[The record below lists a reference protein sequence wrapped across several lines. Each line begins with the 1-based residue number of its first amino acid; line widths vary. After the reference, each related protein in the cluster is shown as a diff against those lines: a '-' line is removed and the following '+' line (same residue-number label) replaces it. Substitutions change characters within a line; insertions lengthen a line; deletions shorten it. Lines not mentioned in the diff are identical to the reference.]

1 MQDNPLFRKMS
12 FCEAVPKMKNSRVDG
27 NRELVGA
34 VAGGYLALVS
44 DRLRVPWIPAT
55 GLRSTAGHWL
65 GHPPLLAAGL
75 VLVWVL
81 VAWLSN
87 TAQYGDHFEQLAWAQ
102 SLEWGYHKHPP
113 LPSWLLAGAIRLGGM
128 HPWWPSLL
136 AAVCIALNLVLTWRV
151 ACWLIGE
158 DRAAL
163 AVLFAGLQQGF
174 MGKAQL
180 FNHNSVLVLCVSA
193 AVLLALRATQLE
205 VTRPAR
211 QQTVRW
217 TLLGVVSGLALLSK
231 YQAALPLL
239 GVVVAMWRSGALA
252 RPANRRGLFLAV
264 SLALLI
270 LAPHVAWV
278 ATHGW
283 STVAYATQAG
293 VSQSPGERLGGI
305 GKFLVIQLRVLTP
318 ALLMLMAMAWWAKR
332 QPRGT
337 LSDSVVH
344 AASDPRPVPQW
355 IWISSLLGVPVAGVL
370 IVALLG
376 GLRLQDH
383 WGIQT
388 FQFLGIAAAALWPRA
403 VRLEWRRWVA
413 VALVLH
419 GVFALAYT
427 APRWTELARSS
438 RTRLDEFYPAQAMAD
453 AVRQQWAAAVPAGCA
468 LRFVRGPGFEAGI
481 VGLYAADHPAVIDD
495 NLLHTPWLQPAVFAE
510 AGHLAVRLGTPPDL
524 DEWSSGPVL
533 RGVVKFDVP
542 AQRQSPHQTLHWM
555 IVPPARCAAP

>member
-1 MQDNPLFRKMS
+1 
-12 FCEAVPKMKNSRVDG
+12 MKNTHVNVNPAIGGVLSD
-27 NRELVGA
+27 
-34 VAGGYLALVS
+34 AGLALAS
-44 DRLRVPWIPAT
+44 TGRHGVPWVPAQ
-55 GLRSTAGHWL
+55 GFRLAASHWIS
-65 GHPPLLAAGL
+65 HPPLLAAGL
-75 VLVWVL
+75 VLAWVL

-113 LPSWLLAGAIRLGGM
+113 LPSWLLAGVIRLGGM
-128 HPWWPSLL
+128 QPWWPSVL
-136 AAVCIALNLVLTWRV
+136 AAACIALNLVLTWRV

-180 FNHNSVLVLCVSA
+180 FNHNSVLVVCVSA
-193 AVLLALRATQLE
+193 AVLLALRATHLD
-205 VTRPAR
+205 TARPAR
-211 QQTVRW
+211 QQTGRW
-217 TLLGVVSGLALLSK
+217 VMLGIVSGLAMLSK

-239 GVVVAMWRSGALA
+239 GVVLAMWRSGALA
-252 RPANRRGLFLAV
+252 RPEHRRGLLLAV
-264 SLALLI
+264 LLALLM
-270 LAPHVAWV
+270 LVPHVAWV

-293 VSQSPGERLGGI
+293 VSQTFGERLGGI

-318 ALLMLMAMAWWAKR
+318 ALLMVAGMAWWSR
-332 QPRGT
+332 R
-337 LSDSVVH
+337 
-344 AASDPRPVPQW
+344 RPVAATAQPPGEARREPQW
-355 IWISSLLGVPVAGVL
+355 IWLSSLLGVPMAGVL

-388 FQFLGIAAAALWPRA
+388 FQLLGIAVAALWPRS

-427 APRWTELARSS
+427 APRWTDLARSS

-453 AVRQQWAAAVPAGCA
+453 AVRQRWVEAVPAGCT
-468 LRFVRGPGFEAGI
+468 LRYVRGPGFEAGI
-481 VGLYAADHPAVIDD
+481 VGLYAAEHPAVIDD
-495 NLLHTPWLQPAVFAE
+495 NLLHTPWLQPSAFAE

-533 RGVVKFDVP
+533 RGEFNFDVP
-542 AQRQSPHQTLHWM
+542 AQRLMPHQTLHWM
-555 IVPPARCAAP
+555 IVLPARCAAP

>member
-1 MQDNPLFRKMS
+1 MS
-12 FCEAVPKMKNSRVDG
+12 
-27 NRELVGA
+27 
-34 VAGGYLALVS
+34 
-44 DRLRVPWIPAT
+44 
-55 GLRSTAGHWL
+55 HWL

-75 VLVWVL
+75 VLAWVL
-81 VAWLSN
+81 LAWLSN

-113 LPSWLLAGAIRLGGM
+113 LPSWLLAGAIRFGGM
-128 HPWWPSLL
+128 HPWWPSVL
-136 AAVCIALNLVLTWRV
+136 AAGCIALNLVLTWRI

-180 FNHNSVLVLCVSA
+180 FNHNSVLVVCVSA

-205 VTRPAR
+205 ASRPTR

-217 TLLGVVSGLALLSK
+217 ILLGVVSGMALLSK

-239 GVVVAMWRSGALA
+239 GLVLAMWRSGALA
-252 RPANRRGLFLAV
+252 RPANRRGLLLAV
-264 SLALLI
+264 LLALLM

-293 VSQSPGERLGGI
+293 VSQSPGERLWGI

-318 ALLMLMAMAWWAKR
+318 ALLMWMAMAWWSKR
-332 QPRGT
+332 RPRGT
-337 LSDSVVH
+337 LSDTVAPATSE
-344 AASDPRPVPQW
+344 PRPAAPQW

-370 IVALLG
+370 IAALLG

-388 FQFLGIAAAALWPRA
+388 FQFLGIAAAALWLQPVRRA
-403 VRLEWRRWVA
+403 WRRWVS

-419 GVFALAYT
+419 SVFALAYT
-427 APRWTELARSS
+427 APRWTELASSS
-438 RTRLDEFYPAQAMAD
+438 RTRLDEFYPAQVMAD
-453 AVRQQWAAAVPAGCA
+453 AVHQRWLEAVPAGCT

-481 VGLYAADHPAVIDD
+481 VGLYAADHPAVVDD
-495 NLLHTPWLQPAVFAE
+495 NLLHTPWLQPSVFAE
-510 AGHLAVRLGTPPDL
+510 AGHLAVRLGSPPDL
-524 DEWSSGPVL
+524 DEWSSGPVV
-533 RGVVKFDVP
+533 RGEFRFEVP
-542 AQRQSPHQTLHWM
+542 AQQKMPHQTLHWM
-555 IVPPARCAAP
+555 IVLPATCAAP